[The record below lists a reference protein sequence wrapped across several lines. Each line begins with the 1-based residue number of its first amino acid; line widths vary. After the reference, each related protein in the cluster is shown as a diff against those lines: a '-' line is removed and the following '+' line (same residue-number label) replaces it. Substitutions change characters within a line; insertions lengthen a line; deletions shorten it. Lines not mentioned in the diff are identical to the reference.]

1 MKTFEQRLSAITEK
15 AEAARTHRK
24 ARRIRAAVLSGVFV
38 AALALVLFVPCRVAT
53 PDLSAYTANPY
64 YAVIRSMELSSVEQ
78 PRWRNNYERLIL
90 SVRTAFAGVKD
101 KTDGDDIVYAP
112 DGTMDGD
119 GALNEGAQYWEV
131 TDNQVAGVIEGDL
144 FKRSDR
150 YLYYLDDTVLRI
162 YTIDGENTQPVTA
175 FSIVPTEELCY
186 ISSDDRQMFLSADC
200 SSLIIL
206 FHYYTKDETTSV
218 GILQLDVSD
227 PASGVSVMNFV
238 QLRGYSFSA
247 RMIGSELLLTYIC
260 PMQKNDMDYDV
271 PETFIPSY
279 TVASETH
286 LIEPEDIVCFDDVSS
301 NRYTV
306 AARIDATTLQ
316 VIDTVALLGYSQDIY
331 VSPDTLYA
339 TCTYSDTVT
348 PALGTQVQTSMTR
361 VTGISYAGDG
371 LDILGTVTVAGTVK
385 DQYSL
390 DQHDGILRIAA
401 STRVRTVRQLLNDVI
416 GSSTSSST
424 AINSSLYCVD
434 LSDWQVV
441 ASVENFAPAG
451 EGVTSVRFDGDS
463 AYICTALIRELSDP
477 VYFFDLSDLSNIVW
491 TDTGTID
498 GFSDSLINF
507 GEYLLGIGYGDEW
520 QLKLEAY
527 ADFDGKVNSLG
538 TYLRDA
544 SFPTEYKAYYID
556 RSNDRIG
563 LPVCDWYE
571 SEDGNVYYLLLQFDG
586 STFRELVTLPL
597 SHYDGDRV
605 RATVIDDCLYV
616 LYSECIEVYPIPA
629 A

>member
-1 MKTFEQRLSAITEK
+1 MKTFEQRMSAITEK
-15 AEAARTHRK
+15 VEAARAHRK

-90 SVRTAFAGVKD
+90 SVQTAFAGVKD
-101 KTDGDDIVYAP
+101 KIDGDIVYAP
-112 DGTMDGD
+112 DGSMDGN

-131 TDNQVAGVIEGDL
+131 TDNQVEGVVEGDL

-150 YLYYLDDTVLRI
+150 YLYYLDGTVLRI
-162 YTIDGENTQPVTA
+162 YSIDGENTQLVTV
-175 FSIVPTEELCY
+175 FSVEPTDEMCY
-186 ISSDDRQMFLSADC
+186 ISSNQRQMFLSADC
-200 SSLIIL
+200 RSLIIL

-218 GILQLDVSD
+218 GIMQLDVSD
-227 PASGVSVMNFV
+227 PANGVSMTNFV
-238 QLRGYSFSA
+238 RLCGNSFSA
-247 RMIGSELLLTYIC
+247 RMIGSELLVTCVC
-260 PMQKNDMDYDV
+260 PLAKNNIDYDD

-279 TVASETH
+279 TTAGETH
-286 LIEPEDIVCFDDVSS
+286 LIEPENIVCFDDVSS
-301 NRYTV
+301 NYYTV
-306 AARIDATTLQ
+306 AARIDANTLQ
-316 VIDTVALLGYSQDIY
+316 ISDTVALLGYSQDIY
-331 VSPDTLYA
+331 VSADTLYA
-339 TCTYSDTVT
+339 TCSYTDTVT
-348 PALGTQVQTSMTR
+348 PELGTHLQSSMTR

-371 LDILGTVTVAGTVK
+371 LDILGTATLAGTVK

-390 DQHDGILRIAA
+390 DQHNGILRIATT
-401 STRVRTVRQLLNDVI
+401 TRVRTVRQLLTDAI
-416 GSSTSSST
+416 DGSASASTE
-424 AINSSLYCVD
+424 INSSLYCVD

-451 EGVTSVRFDGDS
+451 EGVTSVRFDGDN

-477 VYFFDLSDLSNIVW
+477 VYFFDLSDLSDIVW

-498 GFSDSLINF
+498 GFSDSLIDF
-507 GEYLLGIGYGDEW
+507 GNYLLGIGYGDNW

-527 ADFDGKVNSLG
+527 AAGDDTVHSLG

-556 RSNDRIG
+556 RTGDRIG
-563 LPVCDWYE
+563 LPVFDWYE
-571 SEDGNVYYLLLQFDG
+571 AAEGNVYYLLLQFDG
-586 STFRELVTLPL
+586 SEFRELVKLPL

-605 RATVIDDCLYV
+605 RATVIDGWLYV
-616 LYSECIEVYPIPA
+616 LYSECIEVYPLSA